1 MRDRGGGAAR
11 ADGCMLLRE
20 NPGTSVQSAPSEAML
35 MELEPQVI
43 ARLRDRAARDQYHA
57 LLRDY
62 LATAEECKRRQFVA
76 LLLGHAPTIVEWQRI
91 EALRAEWKHALQA
104 DVTTDGVARMTGLA
118 PATIR
123 WLVERGE
130 MPAPRSRGRWWW
142 WDRGAIEEWLAQR
155 RLP

>member
-1 MRDRGGGAAR
+1 
-11 ADGCMLLRE
+11 MLLRE